1 MPRLAESLAGTRN
14 QIVVCIFAR
23 LQDLE
28 VEPAKGFLH
37 I

>member
-23 LQDLE
+23 LQE